1 MTAGTGTEPYD
12 RLLASYARLV
22 VRVGVNVQ
30 VGQRV
35 VIRCLPEHATIAR
48 ALAEESYRVGASH
61 VSIDYRDPHLQRYQ
75 VEHAPDEELG
85 RVLPHEVEGI
95 RDWAQDRP
103 AVISL
108 TGNPNP
114 ALMDGLDPERLA
126 KAQPIEAMKAFV
138 PIITQNEVAWTVVG
152 APTPG
157 WAESVLGTPDVAR
170 LWDAVA
176 VAMRL
181 DEDDPVQA
189 WRDHLAKL
197 AERRDMLNACA
208 FDRIRYRGPGTDL
221 TIGTAP
227 ESQWISAGMPNADGV
242 EFVANMPTEEIFL
255 SPDWRRADGFAR
267 TTAPFFLMT
276 MSTLVE
282 GLEIE
287 MSDGAVTGARAARG
301 EAAVQQ
307 QLDSIPRARHL
318 GEIAIVD
325 GSSRVRQT
333 GLTFKDMLF
342 DENIGSHVAWGNG
355 YPTGFRGSI
364 EWTPE
369 QRVQAGLNQSATHV
383 DIVIG
388 SPEVEIQGITADGT
402 VVPIVEGDTFVLSEA

>member
-1 MTAGTGTEPYD
+1 MTEPYD
-12 RLLASYARLV
+12 HLLAAYAKLV

-35 VIRCLPEHATIAR
+35 VVRCLPEQAAVAR
-48 ALAEESYRVGASH
+48 AMAEEAYRVGAAH
-61 VSIDYRDPHLQRYQ
+61 VSIEYRDPHLQRYQ
-75 VEHAPDEELG
+75 VEHAPDDQLG

-95 RDWAQDRP
+95 RAWREDRP
-103 AVISL
+103 AVIAL

-114 ALMDGLDPERLA
+114 RLMDGLDPERLA
-126 KAQPIEAMKAFV
+126 KSQPLEAMAAMV
-138 PIITQNEVAWTVVG
+138 PIVTTNEVAWTVVG

-176 VAMRL
+176 TAMRL

-189 WRDHLAKL
+189 WRDHLAGL
-197 AERRDMLNACA
+197 ASRAAMLNERA

-221 TIGTAP
+221 TIGTAA
-227 ESQWISAGMPNADGV
+227 ESQWICAGMESADGV
-242 EFVANMPTEEIFL
+242 PFVANMPTEEIYL
-255 SPDWRRADGFAR
+255 SPDWRRADGVAR
-267 TTAPFFLMT
+267 TTAPFFLQT

-287 MSDGAVTGARAARG
+287 LADGTVTGARAARG
-301 EAAVQQ
+301 EDAVRQ

-325 GSSRVRQT
+325 GSSAVRRT
-333 GLTFKDMLF
+333 GLTFKDMLY

-355 YPTGFRGSI
+355 YPTGFRNSVGL
-364 EWTPE
+364 TPE

-388 SPEVEIQGITADGT
+388 SPEVEIQGIHADGT
-402 VVPIVEGDTFVLSEA
+402 VVPVVEGGTFVLAGG